1 MIKDEKTIL
10 SKLAPEI
17 QEAIPLVID
26 HMLKIDEIHQIHQR
40 DQEKLSE
47 TKKKRKQTFNTSFA
61 CTGTSSE
68 RIAMLALNKEES
80 EVKKLKVE
88 ALRTVMSE
96 KMEFSASS
104 LKRGNKWKTRVELL
118 EMVETYYA
126 SKVAELNHAI
136 EATLEKEL
144 KQFPPLTPC

>member
-1 MIKDEKTIL
+1 
-10 SKLAPEI
+10 
-17 QEAIPLVID
+17 
-26 HMLKIDEIHQIHQR
+26 
-40 DQEKLSE
+40 
-47 TKKKRKQTFNTSFA
+47 
-61 CTGTSSE
+61 
-68 RIAMLALNKEES
+68 MLALNKEES

-88 ALRTVMSE
+88 ARRTVMS
-96 KMEFSASS
+96 KKLEFSASS

-144 KQFPPLTPC
+144 KQFPPLTPCQATHSSADVTATHNQQLGARRQPIYSIFGIKLCFCKRRGAVFKGIGAAFVRSP